1 MWVWSLGQENTLE
14 KGMTTHS
21 SILAW
26 EITWTEEPGGLQS
39 MEVTR
44 VRHDLATKQQQQIM
58 EDMLWRVPSY
68 SFKVKRLGAPTDWWI
83 GWGNLQ
89 KGIIPN
95 TDGKQI
101 STSLLSTRNKLKG
114 FADFYLTVS
123 WSGKSTT
130 YHFIFYNND
139 RENFCLVWFK
149 ETIFLRSLNRSCILK
164 DNWILSR

>member
-1 MWVWSLGQENTLE
+1 MQEMLVRSLGQEDRLE
-14 KGMTTHS
+14 KGMATHS

-39 MEVTR
+39 MGVTR

-58 EDMLWRVPSY
+58 QDMLWRVPSY

-83 GWGNLQ
+83 GWGHLQ

-95 TDGKQI
+95 TDGKLI

-114 FADFYLTVS
+114 FGDFYLTVS
-123 WSGKSTT
+123 WSGKHASTR
-130 YHFIFYNND
+130 FRI
-139 RENFCLVWFK
+139 
-149 ETIFLRSLNRSCILK
+149 IILK
-164 DNWILSR
+164 FQCIQELSRRCV